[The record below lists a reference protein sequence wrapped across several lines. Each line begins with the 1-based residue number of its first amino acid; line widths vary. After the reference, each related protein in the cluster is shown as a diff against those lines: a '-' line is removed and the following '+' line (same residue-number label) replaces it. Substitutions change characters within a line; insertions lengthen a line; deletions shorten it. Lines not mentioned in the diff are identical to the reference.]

1 MQRKIDNNVHLGQTI
16 SREFRRRLNSG
27 NTPVDITYPSLIEKT
42 NLSWQLNSW
51 GKYIYWIPLRY
62 LHDLGK
68 INYPVKIDL
77 KIHSALETE
86 MIKLI

>member
-1 MQRKIDNNVHLGQTI
+1 MQRKIDNNVDLGQTI
-16 SREFRRRLNSG
+16 SREFRRRLNTGS
-27 NTPVDITYPSLIEKT
+27 TPVDITYPSLMEKK
-42 NLSWQLNSW
+42 LSWQLNSW
-51 GKYIYWIPLRY
+51 GKYIYRIPLRY

-68 INYPVKIDL
+68 INSPVKIDL